1 MVGRAAQQTS
11 RGSAAISRGGNFYYI
26 FRQFSNLLPVSTTCI
41 ILSKKIWNM
50 KFGRE
55 KTAKQYQIP
64 SLMPIVF
71 FFSCIMFFLG
81 YFHWSVFFHWHFL
94 FCYAFCL
101 YFPLWYVFSIDISI
115 GLCLPLLFFLV
126 LFFPSLNYVF
136 CWYFLLCYADP
147 ATDLCHSWNFLPASR
162 LLPQLLTAFFSGN
175 LGIYGIQQKIY
186 NVFGRIIFLD
196 NISHCL
202 IALLVWFCF
211 IPLFSFR
218 LLCKE
223 RALCIFPEILSQKG
237 VTDGLSHAFVMQ
249 ALLCYWWRNV
259 LWTESIFIIL
269 DDQKPCT
276 FSKVGWDAFS
286 NWGEIV
292 LKKNE
297 MSNIFVF

>member
-1 MVGRAAQQTS
+1 MFSVGIFSCVMLIRQQTCATVGTSYQPAGSYHNYLQPFS
-11 RGSAAISRGGNFYYI
+11 RETWA
-26 FRQFSNLLPVSTTCI
+26 
-41 ILSKKIWNM
+41 NM
-50 KFGRE
+50 AHNRKYTMYLEE
-55 KTAKQYQIP
+55 K
-64 SLMPIVF
+64 SF
-71 FFSCIMFFLG
+71 
-81 YFHWSVFFHWHFL
+81 
-94 FCYAFCL
+94 
-101 YFPLWYVFSIDISI
+101 
-115 GLCLPLLFFLV
+115 
-126 LFFPSLNYVF
+126 
-136 CWYFLLCYADP
+136 
-147 ATDLCHSWNFLPASR
+147 
-162 LLPQLLTAFFSGN
+162 
-175 LGIYGIQQKIY
+175 
-186 NVFGRIIFLD
+186 D

-202 IALLVWFCF
+202 IALSVWFCF

-237 VTDGLSHAFVMQ
+237 VTDGPSHAFVMQ

-297 MSNIFVF
+297 MSNIIVF

>member
-1 MVGRAAQQTS
+1 MLL
-11 RGSAAISRGGNFYYI
+11 I
-26 FRQFSNLLPVSTTCI
+26 F
-41 ILSKKIWNM
+41 
-50 KFGRE
+50 
-55 KTAKQYQIP
+55 
-64 SLMPIVF
+64 
-71 FFSCIMFFLG
+71 
-81 YFHWSVFFHWHFL
+81 
-94 FCYAFCL
+94 
-101 YFPLWYVFSIDISI
+101 
-115 GLCLPLLFFLV
+115 LFFLI
-126 LFFPSLNYVF
+126 FSLIEL
-136 CWYFLLCYADP
+136 CFLLVFSLV
-147 ATDLCHSWNFLPASR
+147 LCWSGNR
-162 LLPQLLTAFFSGN
+162 LVPQLELLTSQPALTTTTYSLF
-175 LGIYGIQQKIY
+175 LGKPGQIWHTTENIQCIWK
-186 NVFGRIIFLD
+186 NDFLD

-292 LKKNE
+292 LRKNE
-297 MSNIFVF
+297 MLNKIVF